1 MTSAKQYLV
10 NIKQALTV
18 SLGNSNLYQGERG
31 ALRLAREIGTCLQDY
46 DKKEAY
52 DAFRDSYNY
61 VCVMGYNLKPPVNK
75 KEWDDAVLQGMR
87 NSTKIFD

>member
-1 MTSAKQYLV
+1 MGKDERTTKESARDSKDSSG
-10 NIKQALTV
+10 K
-18 SLGNSNLYQGERG
+18 
-31 ALRLAREIGTCLQDY
+31 GTGGRTMANDGT
-46 DKKEAY
+46 

-75 KEWDDAVLQGMR
+75 KEWDNAVLQGMR